1 MKRIVLLVT
10 VGVVAASMLVA
21 SGLSVGSAQEGTA
34 DQANICAPWSKAW
47 DVSEGQWYFSWY
59 RWCYD
64 PTYFDPA
71 YESSWYTENGS
82 WEWGK
87 KANLCPESGK
97 CTMSP
102 QQGMIM
108 TTDTP

>member
-1 MKRIVLLVT
+1 LKRIVFLVT
-10 VGVVAASMLVA
+10 VGVVAASILVT

-34 DQANICAPWSKAW
+34 DQAAICAPWSKAW
-47 DVSEGQWYFSWY
+47 DISDGQWYFAWY

-82 WEWGK
+82 WELGE
-87 KANLCPESGK
+87 KANFCPERGT

-102 QQGMIM
+102 EEGMIM

>member
-1 MKRIVLLVT
+1 LKRIVFLVT
-10 VGVVAASMLVA
+10 VGVVVASMLVT
-21 SGLSVGSAQEGTA
+21 SGLSVSSAQEGT
-34 DQANICAPWSKAW
+34 DQAAVCAPWSKAW
-47 DVSEGQWYFSWY
+47 NISEGQWYFSWY

-82 WEWGK
+82 WELGE
-87 KANLCPESGK
+87 KANLCPERGT

-102 QQGMIM
+102 EEGMIM
-108 TTDTP
+108 TTGTP